1 MARFDRFR
9 LKRSKSDRP
18 KRLLHGVHPLPTI
31 VTLGNLI
38 CGFGAIL
45 LSMRA
50 NMPIAFSE
58 QGLPPGIAPYK
69 PDDYLYLSGLLIF
82 IAMVFDVLD
91 GSVARLTKSTSKFGM
106 EMDSLCD
113 VVSFGV
119 APAVL
124 VKNLIDHQAIEGK
137 LHPMLDRYIFPLLVI
152 YVCCATLRLARYNV
166 ESETGHRN
174 FFFGMPS
181 PGAAG
186 CAAGLVILALPS
198 RYHWQISPIN
208 DQVTQLENYIKDVS
222 GSIILALPFVMLIL
236 GILMVSRVH
245 YQHVGDKILKGKK
258 SFMHLLVLCIAIALI
273 VMHHEIMLA
282 LIFNGYMVFGIVNE
296 IRFQIFP
303 KHRPP
308 EWDVENEETTESQ
321 ASPTSGDKSDTTKIT
336 EAKL

>member
-9 LKRSKSDRP
+9 LGRSRSDKP
-18 KRLLHGVHPLPTI
+18 KRLLHGVHPLPTM

-38 CGFGAIL
+38 CGFASIMM
-45 LSMRA
+45 SMRA
-50 NMPIAFSE
+50 NMPMVIATTATTA
-58 QGLPPGIAPYK
+58 GVVPYK
-69 PDDYLYLSGLLIF
+69 PDDYLYLAGLLIF
-82 IAMVFDVLD
+82 FGMVFDVLD

-174 FFFGMPS
+174 YFFGMPS

-186 CAAGLVILALPS
+186 CAAGLVILSLPAS
-198 RYHWQISPIN
+198 HHWAISPFTM
-208 DQVTQLENYIKDVS
+208 QVTQLENYIDDLR
-222 GSIILALPFVMLIL
+222 GPIILALPFVMLTL

-245 YQHVGDKILKGKK
+245 YQHIGDKILKGKK
-258 SFMHLLVLCIAIALI
+258 SFMHLLVLGIAIALI

-282 LIFNGYMVFGIVNE
+282 FMFNGYMIFGIANE
-296 IRFQIFP
+296 LRFQLFP
-303 KHRPP
+303 KRRPA
-308 EWDVENEETTESQ
+308 EWNLDNAETHTAPSEAAAPDKHEPPGVGDV
-321 ASPTSGDKSDTTKIT
+321 KH
-336 EAKL
+336 

>member
-9 LKRSKSDRP
+9 LGRPKSDKP
-18 KRLLHGVHPLPTI
+18 KRLLHGIHPLPTM

-38 CGFGAIL
+38 CGFASIML
-45 LSMRA
+45 AMRA
-50 NMPIAFSE
+50 NMPAALT
-58 QGLPPGIAPYK
+58 QANLPPGVAPWK
-69 PDDYLYLSGLLIF
+69 PDDYLYVAGLLIF
-82 IAMVFDVLD
+82 LAMIFDVLD

-124 VKNLIDHQAIEGK
+124 VKNLIDNQALDGK

-152 YVCCATLRLARYNV
+152 YVSCATLRLARYNV

-186 CAAGLVILALPS
+186 CAAGLVILSLPAS
-198 RYHWQISPIN
+198 HHWQISPLT
-208 DQVTQLENYIKDVS
+208 DQFNQLEIYIEHVR
-222 GSIILALPFVMLIL
+222 GPIILALPFVMLAL

-245 YQHVGDKILKGKK
+245 YQHVGDKFLRGKK
-258 SFMHLLVLCIAIALI
+258 SFMHLLVLVIALALI

-282 LIFNGYMVFGIVNE
+282 LMFNGYLLFGIANE
-296 IRFQIFP
+296 IRFQLFP

-308 EWDVENEETTESQ
+308 EWNIEEEGGAIDRPVANTAAKPDVSAAGEVK
-321 ASPTSGDKSDTTKIT
+321 P
-336 EAKL
+336 

>member
-9 LKRSKSDRP
+9 LGRSRGDKPR
-18 KRLLHGVHPLPTI
+18 RLLHGVHPLPTM

-38 CGFGAIL
+38 CGFASIMM
-45 LSMRA
+45 SMRA
-50 NMPIAFSE
+50 NMPMSMASAVPAGAI
-58 QGLPPGIAPYK
+58 PYK
-69 PDDYLYLSGLLIF
+69 PDDFLYMAGLLIF
-82 IAMVFDVLD
+82 MGMIFDVLD

-113 VVSFGV
+113 VVTFGV

-124 VKNLIDHQAIEGK
+124 VKNLIDRQAIEGK
-137 LHPMLDRYIFPLLVI
+137 LHPMLDRYIFPLLAI

-186 CAAGLVILALPS
+186 CAAGLVIMSLPAS
-198 RYHWQISPIN
+198 HHWTISPFN
-208 DQVTQLENYIKDVS
+208 FQVEQLENYLEYMR
-222 GSIILALPFVMLIL
+222 GSIILALPFVMLVL

-245 YQHVGDKILKGKK
+245 YQHIGDKVLKGRK

-282 LIFNGYMVFGIVNE
+282 FVFNGYMLFGIVNE
-296 IRFQIFP
+296 LRFQFFP
-303 KHRPP
+303 KRRPP
-308 EWDVENEETTESQ
+308 EWNVEGDGSQPLPPESNS
-321 ASPTSGDKSDTTKIT
+321 ADKSEPPTVGDVKP
-336 EAKL
+336 

>member
-9 LKRSKSDRP
+9 LNRSRGDKPR
-18 KRLLHGVHPLPTI
+18 RLLHGVHPLPTM

-38 CGFGAIL
+38 CGFASIMM
-45 LSMRA
+45 SMRA
-50 NMPIAFSE
+50 NMPMALASTV
-58 QGLPPGIAPYK
+58 PPGQIPYK

-82 IAMVFDVLD
+82 MGMIFDVLD

-113 VVSFGV
+113 VVTFGV

-124 VKNLIDHQAIEGK
+124 VKNLIDHQAFEGK
-137 LHPMLDRYIFPLLVI
+137 LHPMLDRYLFPLLVI

-166 ESETGHRN
+166 ESETGHRT

-186 CAAGLVILALPS
+186 CAAGLVIMSLPAS
-198 RYHWQISPIN
+198 HHWAISPFN
-208 DQVTQLENYIKDVS
+208 FQVEQLESYLEYVR
-222 GSIILALPFVMLIL
+222 GSIILALPFVMLVL

-245 YQHVGDKILKGKK
+245 YQHIGDKVLKGRK

-282 LIFNGYMVFGIVNE
+282 FVFNGYMLFGIVNE
-296 IRFQIFP
+296 LRFQLFP
-303 KHRPP
+303 KRRPP
-308 EWDVENEETTESQ
+308 EWNVEGDGSQ
-321 ASPTSGDKSDTTKIT
+321 PPAPEPASTDNPKPPAVGD
-336 EAKL
+336 AK